1 MRGFFKKLW
10 QITAGLAFTY
20 AGSAVLLVT
29 LSGETQ
35 RMAFIATVTAVAVHY
50 IHELTNNDEA

>member
-50 IHELTNNDEA
+50 LYEFSNDD

>member
-1 MRGFFKKLW
+1 MRSFLKKLW

-20 AGSAVLLVT
+20 AGSAVLIVT

-35 RMAFIATVTAVAVHY
+35 RMAFIATVAALVVHY
-50 IHELTNNDEA
+50 VHEFNNDEA

>member
-10 QITAGLAFTY
+10 QITAGLAFTF

-35 RMAFIATVTAVAVHY
+35 KMAFIATVAAVAVHY
-50 IHELTNNDEA
+50 LYEFSQKD

>member
-1 MRGFFKKLW
+1 MKHLKRLW

-20 AGSAVLLVT
+20 AGSAVLLLT

-35 RMAFIATVTAVAVHY
+35 RMAFIATVTALVVHY
-50 IHELTNNDEA
+50 VHELTEGD

>member
-1 MRGFFKKLW
+1 MRSFFKKLW

-50 IHELTNNDEA
+50 VYEFSNDD